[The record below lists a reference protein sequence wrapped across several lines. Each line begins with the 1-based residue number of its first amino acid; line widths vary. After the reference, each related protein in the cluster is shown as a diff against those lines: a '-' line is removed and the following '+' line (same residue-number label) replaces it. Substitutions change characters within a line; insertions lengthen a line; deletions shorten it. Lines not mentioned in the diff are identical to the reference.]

1 MTNDN
6 KANTNERGGSANND
20 TSRSSDPTKKTGQ
33 QSQDESRHQQDAAH
47 HKHDKSSQLGAYR
60 GERVRSWISLQKL
73 LLKIPRSMQRQAPK
87 RKDAD
92 KTL

>member
-1 MTNDN
+1 MSNDN
-6 KANTNERGGSANND
+6 KANTNERGGSANTD
-20 TSRSSDPTKKTGQ
+20 TTGSDPTKKTG